1 MDLIRIA
8 VVEDNATEREHLLTC
23 LKSYEAEHDE
33 SFQITTFEDGL
44 DFVDKYSGIY
54 QIIFLDIQMKW
65 MDGMETAKRIREKD
79 SDVVII
85 FVTNLAQ
92 HATEGYDV
100 EAKAFLIKP
109 VSYHVLSRQMDRL
122 CAAMEKRDSGYLLL
136 SNSREMQRISLG
148 SIHYIE
154 SVGHFTDI
162 HTSRGVIRV
171 HSPLKSVEEK
181 LNPARFARCNS
192 GTIVNLE
199 HLESIAG
206 HEALV
211 CGERLTISHSR
222 KKPLM
227 DALADYLGGRQ
238 RW

>member
-1 MDLIRIA
+1 MIRIA
-8 VVEDNATEREHLLTC
+8 IVEDNATEREHLLSC
-23 LKSYEAEHDE
+23 IKLYESEHNE
-33 SFQITTFEDGL
+33 NFQIATFEDGL
-44 DFVDKYSGIY
+44 DFIENTSAFF
-54 QIIFLDIQMKW
+54 QIVFLDIQMKW
-65 MDGMETAKRIREKD
+65 MDGMETAKKIRKKD

-100 EAKAFLIKP
+100 DAKAFLIKP
-109 VSYHVLSRQMDRL
+109 VSYHVLCRQLDKL
-122 CAAMEKRDSGYLLL
+122 CASMEKRESGYLLL
-136 SNSREMQRISLG
+136 SNSREMQRINLS
-148 SIHYIE
+148 SIYYIE

-162 HTSRGVIRV
+162 HTSHSLIHI

-181 LNPARFARCNS
+181 LNPKRFVRCNS

-199 HLESIAG
+199 HLESITG

-211 CGERLTISHSR
+211 SGERLTISHSR

-227 DALADYLGGRQ
+227 DALADYLGGQQ